1 MTENKFNKQRN
12 SVFSFVVVL
21 GIVCVLIGLI
31 LLVFNFGWLNPA
43 LKSVV
48 FSWPMLSFHL
58 ICCYR
63 VF

>member
-48 FSWPMLSFHL
+48 FSWPINYNSARDPHL
-58 ICCYR
+58 
-63 VF
+63 F